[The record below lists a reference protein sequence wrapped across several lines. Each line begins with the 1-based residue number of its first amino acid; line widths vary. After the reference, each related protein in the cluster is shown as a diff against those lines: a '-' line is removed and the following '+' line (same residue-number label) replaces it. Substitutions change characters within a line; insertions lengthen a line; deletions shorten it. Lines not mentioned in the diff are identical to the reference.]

1 MGLFGGVLDLST
13 WWGVLLACAVVLA
26 ALALVNVALARRAE
40 RRHPP
45 AGAFV
50 EVDGV
55 RLHYTDRGSGRPVVL
70 VHGNAVT
77 GGDYNTSGV
86 AERLLAGSS
95 YRVIVF
101 DRPGFGHSERPRW
114 RLWTASAQADLLH
127 KALARLDVRRPVVVG
142 HSWGTLVALAFAVR
156 HPADTAGLVLL
167 SGYYFP
173 TLRLD
178 ALMVAPVAV
187 PVLGDVLRYTVSP
200 VFGWLNMPLLKLAMF
215 APSRVTNR
223 FKAEY
228 SNAMALRPSQ
238 IRAMAEDGALM
249 VPGAMGLRARY
260 GELAMPVAIVAGDGD
275 IVVRKRQAERLHGAV
290 PGSSLEIVQ
299 GSGHMVH
306 HVATD
311 RVVEAVA
318 AVAGEAGG
326 SSVSPGR
333 FPQPAAS
340 RAEAAAP

>member
-1 MGLFGGVLDLST
+1 MDLLGSVLDLST
-13 WWGVLLACAVVLA
+13 WWGVLLACAVALA
-26 ALALVNVALARRAE
+26 ALALVNVALARWAE
-40 RRHPP
+40 RKHPP
-45 AGAFV
+45 TGSFV

-55 RLHYTDRGSGRPVVL
+55 RLHYTDRGTERPVVL
-70 VHGNAVT
+70 LHGNAVT
-77 GGDYNTSGV
+77 GADYDTSGV
-86 AERLLAGSS
+86 AERLVGSS
-95 YRVIVF
+95 CRVVVF
-101 DRPGFGHSERPRW
+101 DRPGFGHSDRPRG
-114 RLWTASAQADLLH
+114 RTWTAEQQADLLH
-127 KALARLDVRRPVVVG
+127 QALARLDVRRPVVVG

-215 APSRVTNR
+215 APSRVTER

-238 IRAMAEDGALM
+238 IRATAEDGTLM
-249 VPGAMGLRARY
+249 VPGATGLSAHY
-260 GELAMPVAIVAGDGD
+260 GELSMPVAIVAGDGD

-290 PGSSLEIVQ
+290 PGSSLEIVE

-318 AVAGEAGG
+318 AVVRDAGEGA
-326 SSVSPGR
+326 SP
-333 FPQPAAS
+333 S
-340 RAEAAAP
+340 RAEAAAASP